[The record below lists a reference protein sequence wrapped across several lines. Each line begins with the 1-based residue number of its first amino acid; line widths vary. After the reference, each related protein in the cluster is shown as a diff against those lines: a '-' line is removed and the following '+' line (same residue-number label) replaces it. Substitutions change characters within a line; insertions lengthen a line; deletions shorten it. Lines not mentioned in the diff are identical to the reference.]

1 MEPTPWAWIG
11 PDQWC
16 NPMRPVHATLPVVGL
31 SGCTSC
37 SIWSVVCS
45 PAPLAAKS
53 TPFATN
59 AEDVQPLR
67 RLHLRTSVG
76 VPAES
81 TVTWKPATP
90 PCPVT
95 NTHTDPVA
103 GSVHTAPCERMLP
116 IAENENSW
124 SSPPVL
130 PAVPLPERS
139 ARFSRRILLSLPG
152 CTPRCGNFV
161 DSVVGRI
168 SRPPL
173 PMSWSDFTEA
183 DQLLGV

>member
-1 MEPTPWAWIG
+1 MMG
-11 PDQWC
+11 LDQWC
-16 NPMRPVHATLPVVGL
+16 SPMLPVHNTLPVVGL
-31 SGCTSC
+31 IACTWC
-37 SIWSVVCS
+37 SFCVVVCS
-45 PAPLAAKS
+45 PAPLAAYT
-53 TPFATN
+53 TPLATK
-59 AEDVQPLR
+59 AEDVQPLSTD
-67 RLHLRTSVG
+67 HFSTSFG
-76 VPAES
+76 LPAAS

-139 ARFSRRILLSLPG
+139 ARFSSRILLSLPG

>member
-1 MEPTPWAWIG
+1 MP
-11 PDQWC
+11 
-16 NPMRPVHATLPVVGL
+16 PVQTTLPVVGL
-31 SGCTSC
+31 IAWTWC
-37 SIWSVVCS
+37 SFWVVVCS

-53 TPFATN
+53 TPLATN
-59 AEDVQPLR
+59 AEEVHPFSTV
-67 RLHLRTSVG
+67 HLRLSVG
-76 VPAES
+76 LPAAS

-95 NTHTDPVA
+95 NTHTAPVT

-116 IAENENSW
+116 IAANEKSW

-130 PAVPLPERS
+130 PAAPLPERF
-139 ARFSRRILLSLPG
+139 ARFSSRILLSLPG
-152 CTPRCGNFV
+152 CTPRCGNFF
-161 DSVVGRI
+161 DSVVGRM

-173 PMSWSDFTEA
+173 PMSASDFTEA

>member
-1 MEPTPWAWIG
+1 MFA
-11 PDQWC
+11 
-16 NPMRPVHATLPVVGL
+16 VHTTLPVVGL
-31 SGCTSC
+31 IACTWCTFSV
-37 SIWSVVCS
+37 VVCS
-45 PAPLAAKS
+45 PAPLAAYS

-59 AEDVQPLR
+59 AEDVQPLSTD
-67 RLHLRTSVG
+67 HFRTSLG
-76 VPAES
+76 LPAAS

-95 NTHTDPVA
+95 NTQTAPV

-116 IAENENSW
+116 IAANGNSC

-130 PAVPLPERS
+130 PAAPLPDRF
-139 ARFSRRILLSLPG
+139 ARFSSRILLPLPG
-152 CTPRCGNFV
+152 CTPRFGNFL

-173 PMSWSDFTEA
+173 PMSRSDLTSE
-183 DQLLGV
+183 DQFDGV